1 MKHPLKH
8 VMVASALLATLAMPA
23 FAERPAGMGM
33 AMGPFAGLAQ
43 AKPQLKLSTEQ
54 AALWTAAENAT
65 RSHRETMK
73 AAMEKSRS
81 LIDEQKAQPILD
93 LQKIN
98 DMLEG
103 QRNEAR
109 ALHDK
114 ERDAWLKAYASLNN
128 EQKQTASEFIKRHW
142 QKMHDRRGKHRGPG
156 GPGEQGPGPR

>member
-8 VMVASALLATLAMPA
+8 VLVASALLATLTMPA
-23 FAERPAGMGM
+23 FAEPPGGMGMGM

-43 AKPQLKLSTEQ
+43 AKPQLKLSAEQ
-54 AALWTAAENAT
+54 ANLWTAAENAT
-65 RSHRETMK
+65 RNHRESMK
-73 AAMEKSRS
+73 AAMEKARAQ
-81 LIDEQKAQPILD
+81 IDEQKAQPILD

-98 DMLEG
+98 DVLES
-103 QRNEAR
+103 QRNEAK

-142 QKMHDRRGKHRGPG
+142 QKMHDRMGRHRGPDG
-156 GPGEQGPGPR
+156 AGPGPR

>member
-43 AKPQLKLSTEQ
+43 AKPQLKLSAEQ

-73 AAMEKSRS
+73 AAMEKS
-81 LIDEQKAQPILD
+81 
-93 LQKIN
+93 N
-98 DMLEG
+98 G
-103 QRNEAR
+103 
-109 ALHDK
+109 
-114 ERDAWLKAYASLNN
+114 
-128 EQKQTASEFIKRHW
+128 
-142 QKMHDRRGKHRGPG
+142 
-156 GPGEQGPGPR
+156 